1 MSHYAT
7 FGDNEREF
15 IERHISVDLA
25 PESCICKAHQTEA
38 KRLWADPSSTPKWK
52 SDGSPV
58 DVTCIIPEC
67 EVVHK
72 LISLRFDATE
82 NIESV
87 IYYSQHQKFHYSCV
101 QNIMLDYTASLTQSL
116 VQAVVPHKGKVHASH
131 GTVQMQ
137 LESTVY

>member
-15 IERHISVDLA
+15 IERHVSVDLA

-72 LISLRFDATE
+72 LISLRLDATE

-87 IYYSQHQKFHYSCV
+87 IGIIIVNTRNSITPVFKTLCWTLPPV
-101 QNIMLDYTASLTQSL
+101 
-116 VQAVVPHKGKVHASH
+116 
-131 GTVQMQ
+131 
-137 LESTVY
+137 